1 MWGSIILNGY
11 VSKLLI
17 NGEIFFSMIGGENV
31 GKQTVIPSPLSNY
44 PPGKT
49 DPSFLLT
56 RTILSPTFSVY
67 IYGKD
72 GHFFLIF
79 IIPGNRT
86 SYSFRLALVSQNFF
100 FPTPS
105 IPSTQQL
112 EAHSRFPPLIRTSRS
127 PDRAGEHG
135 VLFSGRGVGEGESD
149 FEREAGIVGGRGRE
163 KGGVRGIEEGG
174 MEEGMRRGKGEKR
187 G

>member
-72 GHFFLIF
+72 GLFFLIF

-100 FPTPS
+100 FPHTFHPIHPTARS
-105 IPSTQQL
+105 PLPLPSTDQDIPF
-112 EAHSRFPPLIRTSRS
+112 S
-127 PDRAGEHG
+127 G
-135 VLFSGRGVGEGESD
+135 SGRGAWGFVLG
-149 FEREAGIVGGRGRE
+149 AGSGGGRERF
-163 KGGVRGIEEGG
+163 
-174 MEEGMRRGKGEKR
+174 
-187 G
+187 